1 MTYCYIHTL
10 MHLLT
15 LIRDIS
21 CGKQYDTET
30 DSWSVWK
37 NKRLQSGW
45 PCTRDTYHITLFS
58 PRLSHHHR
66 RGDRKILRSRDGG
79 WLHKTTWF
87 HTYQRWNTHE
97 ITEIITACVSLS
109 KFKPDKIPEWKW
121 DIGTKT
127 NNPWL
132 KSNQYLIA
140 AKKKRVLFKVGKQKS
155 LGFVCL
161 VVFLN
166 LRSW

>member
-1 MTYCYIHTL
+1 MTQR
-10 MHLLT
+10 LT
-15 LIRDIS
+15 AGQ
-21 CGKQYDTET
+21 CGK
-30 DSWSVWK
+30 
-37 NKRLQSGW
+37 
-45 PCTRDTYHITLFS
+45 TRDYRVVGPAQEIHITLFS

-127 NNPWL
+127 NNNPWL

-161 VVFLN
+161 VFFFKSQELITY
-166 LRSW
+166 LG